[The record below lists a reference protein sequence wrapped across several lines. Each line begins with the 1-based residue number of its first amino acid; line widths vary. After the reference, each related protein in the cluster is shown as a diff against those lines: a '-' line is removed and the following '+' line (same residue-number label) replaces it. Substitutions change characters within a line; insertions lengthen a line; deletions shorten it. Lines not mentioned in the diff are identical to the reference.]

1 MDDKNIWCIYFAS
14 LTAMT
19 LHPGYQRP
27 DTEELSMKIIANL
40 ADDMLKITKEKFPC
54 QSPPQ

>member
-1 MDDKNIWCIYFAS
+1 MDDKQIWAMYFAS

-27 DTEELSMKIIANL
+27 DTEELSMKILANL
-40 ADDMLKITKEKFPC
+40 ADDMLKLTQEKFPC
-54 QSPPQ
+54 Q